1 MITNRTKD
9 YLFLALM
16 AESMMDKS
24 IVYEQQEISEKK
36 VTDRLR
42 IKKGHKV
49 FKAING
55 QVSEVGEDEYA
66 ESLYESKYRLD
77 FDLGR
82 KVRKLIPEE
91 GEIYVSAL
99 NMKNAIKKFKKLGA
113 VEASQ

>member
-1 MITNRTKD
+1 MITNRTKE
-9 YLFLALM
+9 YAFLAALY
-16 AESMMDKS
+16 SNFDS
-24 IVYEQQEISEKK
+24 DSVYEQQEVSEKK

-42 IKKGHKV
+42 IKKGHRV

-55 QVSEVGEDEYA
+55 VVSEVGEEEYT

-82 KVRKLIPEE
+82 KVRKLIPED
-91 GEIYVSAL
+91 GALYVSAL

>member
-24 IVYEQQEISEKK
+24 IVYEQQEVSEKK

-42 IKKGHKV
+42 IKKGHRV

-55 QVSEVGEDEYA
+55 QVSEVGEEEYT
-66 ESLYESKYRLD
+66 ESLVEHS
-77 FDLGR
+77 FGGNVPIGR

-91 GEIYVSAL
+91 GALYVSA
-99 NMKNAIKKFKKLGA
+99 
-113 VEASQ
+113 